1 MTVEFVAAS
10 TKYEKRACQMTQQMG
25 NLTDAKSLTGRASRQ
40 HLEKV
45 KKERFS
51 DKFAS
56 VVCEVV
62 VFIRMTLVFHVLCVG
77 NGSRRHGLMVR
88 VLLCLLSASG
98 TVNAT
103 ADPSTHFSVA
113 AAVVSATPAA
123 AALAQPDVALR
134 DGEAS
139 LLYGRAKV
147 GKTPPEALGTSGG
160 HIYEYQRRVCTSMF
174 ISRVVAFCTR
184 PWRMKLLLFSLFA
197 ALGIPFAPTFC

>member
-1 MTVEFVAAS
+1 
-10 TKYEKRACQMTQQMG
+10 MTQEMG

-56 VVCEVV
+56 VVCGVV

-88 VLLCLLSASG
+88 VLLCLLSVSG

-103 ADPSTHFSVA
+103 VDPSTHFSVA

-139 LLYGRAKV
+139 LLYGRTKV
-147 GKTPPEALGTSGG
+147 GETPPEALGTSGG

-174 ISRVVAFCTR
+174 ISRVFAFCTR

-197 ALGIPFAPTFC
+197 ALGIPFASTFC